1 MAVCPSA
8 RSATTRRV
16 TVWRSQPGGPC
27 SPPQDGPVK
36 TDWTQAPFVA
46 NCHDIT
52 SATATAMVAAQP
64 GGGRAGAVAP
74 TGSTTILLHPP
85 QAAGQRPDM
94 PVECNLPQY
103 WETHCFCP
111 LLYTRNN
118 AQIYARMGPYST
130 CYYYTFPF
138 PSYSFSVHIHLVL
151 DTHMYNFVYCALL
164 LLYDEWFTNSRG
176 IWITYFFL
184 CFSYR

>member
-27 SPPQDGPVK
+27 SPPQDGRVK

-74 TGSTTILLHPP
+74 TGSTTTARYACGVQPATVLRDTLFLSVI
-85 QAAGQRPDM
+85 
-94 PVECNLPQY
+94 
-103 WETHCFCP
+103 
-111 LLYTRNN
+111 
-118 AQIYARMGPYST
+118 IYK
-130 CYYYTFPF
+130 
-138 PSYSFSVHIHLVL
+138 
-151 DTHMYNFVYCALL
+151 
-164 LLYDEWFTNSRG
+164 E
-176 IWITYFFL
+176 
-184 CFSYR
+184 

>member
-64 GGGRAGAVAP
+64 GGGRAGARHLQDLRLFYCTHPKQRDNGQICLWSA
-74 TGSTTILLHPP
+74 TCHSTERHTVFVRYYIQGIMLKYMPGWAHIVLATTTHFPSLHILFLFTYILFWTLT
-85 QAAGQRPDM
+85 
-94 PVECNLPQY
+94 CII
-103 WETHCFCP
+103 
-111 LLYTRNN
+111 LY
-118 AQIYARMGPYST
+118 IVH
-130 CYYYTFPF
+130 YYY
-138 PSYSFSVHIHLVL
+138 YMMN
-151 DTHMYNFVYCALL
+151 DLL
-164 LLYDEWFTNSRG
+164 IPEGFE
-176 IWITYFFL
+176 
-184 CFSYR
+184 